1 MTKVIGLQ
9 KKSEKK
15 MYDLGWRMRA
25 AMTKFHKLNYEGN
38 LDWLK
43 RCSEDFS

>member
-1 MTKVIGLQ
+1 
-9 KKSEKK
+9 

-25 AMTKFHKLNYEGN
+25 AMTKVHKLNYEGN

-43 RCSEDFS
+43 RCSKDFS